1 METAL
6 RLAENGVG
14 KVSPNPMVGAVV
26 VKNGRIVGRGAHCVF
41 GGPHAE
47 VEALEEAGRFAK
59 GAILYVTLEPCCHFG
74 KTPPCTDRV
83 IESGV
88 AEVVAGMRDP
98 FPEVAGKGFRK
109 LRKAGIKVR
118 WGVMEEE
125 CRSLNEGF
133 IKRIETGMPFVTV
146 KSAMTMDGRIA
157 TRSGK
162 SKWITSEA
170 ARTRVQR
177 LRYEADIVLTGSG
190 TVLADDPML
199 IPRGGEFRKPGARR
213 AILHVEGGFPLD
225 RKIFRTASKD
235 PVLLFVPKEWNPPER
250 RKLEALGVEIH
261 EVPMRG
267 NGLNLR
273 SVLRILGK
281 KPFNTV
287 LVEAGS
293 RVAGSFFDAGLVDRW
308 VCHVAPIVLGDECAL
323 PVLSGRFAPKLS
335 QAKRFQVRK
344 VTRLGPDVEI
354 ICEP

>member
-1 METAL
+1 
-6 RLAENGVG
+6 
-14 KVSPNPMVGAVV
+14 MVGAVV
-26 VKNGRIVGRGAHCVF
+26 VKKGRIIGRGAHRVY

-47 VEALEEAGRFAK
+47 VEALEEAGRSAK

-109 LRKAGIKVR
+109 LRHAGIEV
-118 WGVMEEE
+118 WCGVMEDE
-125 CRSLNEGF
+125 CRRLNEGF
-133 IKRIETGMPFVTV
+133 IKRIETGRPFVTV

-157 TRSGK
+157 TRMGK
-162 SKWITSEA
+162 SKWITSET
-170 ARTRVQR
+170 ARKRVQR

-199 IPRGGEFRKPGARR
+199 TPRGRELKKPEARR
-213 AILHVEGGFPLD
+213 AILHVQGGLPLD
-225 RKIFRTASKD
+225 RRIFRTASEGL
-235 PVLLFVPKEWNPPER
+235 VLLFVPKEWNPPER
-250 RKLEALGVEIH
+250 RRLEDLGVVIH
-261 EVPMRG
+261 GVPMKG
-267 NGLNLR
+267 NGLDLR

-308 VCHVAPIVLGDECAL
+308 VCHVAPMVLGDECAL
-323 PVLSGRFAPKLS
+323 PVLSGRFAPRLS
-335 QAKRFQVRK
+335 QAKRFRVTK
-344 VTRLGPDVEI
+344 VSRLGPDVEI